1 MAKVTHDL
9 TVKIGEYTVF
19 ESGQQKTKAR
29 WLNIGKVIQTDDG
42 GEFMTINRHFNP
54 AGVPNIDG
62 RDTIAVSKFEIKP
75 KDQAPAPQIQAPAPA
90 TNPVPPVNNLDDLS
104 DTPF

>member
-9 TVKIGEYTVF
+9 TVKIGEYKTF
-19 ESGQQKTKAR
+19 DGQTKAR

-75 KDQAPAPQIQAPAPA
+75 KEQQHAPQISAPVQHSS
-90 TNPVPPVNNLDDLS
+90 VPPVNDLS
-104 DTPF
+104 DIPF

>member
-1 MAKVTHDL
+1 MAKATHDL
-9 TVKIGEYTVF
+9 TVKIGEYTTYD
-19 ESGQQKTKAR
+19 GQKKAR

-62 RDTIAVSKFEIKP
+62 RDTIAVSKFAITP
-75 KDQAPAPQIQAPAPA
+75 KDQPQATPQPQVAAPTPA

-104 DTPF
+104 DIPF

>member
-9 TVKIGEYTVF
+9 TVKIGEYTGHD
-19 ESGQQKTKAR
+19 GQKKAR

-54 AGVPNIDG
+54 ASVPNLDG
-62 RDTIAVSKFEIKP
+62 RDTIAVSKFAITP
-75 KDQAPAPQIQAPAPA
+75 KDQAQAPAPAPQINAPAPA
-90 TNPVPPVNNLDDLS
+90 TNPVPPVNNMDDI
-104 DTPF
+104 PF

>member
-1 MAKVTHDL
+1 MAKATHDL
-9 TVKIGEYTVF
+9 TVKIGEYTTYD
-19 ESGQQKTKAR
+19 GQKKAR

-42 GEFMTINRHFNP
+42 DEFMTINRHFNP

-62 RDTIAVSKFEIKP
+62 RDTIAVSKFAITP

-104 DTPF
+104 DIPF

>member
-9 TVKIGEYTVF
+9 TVKIGEYTGHD
-19 ESGQQKTKAR
+19 GQKKAR

-54 AGVPNIDG
+54 AGVPNLDG
-62 RDTIAVSKFEIKP
+62 RDTIAVSKFAITP
-75 KDQAPAPQIQAPAPA
+75 KDQAPQAGVPAPA
-90 TNPVPPVNNLDDLS
+90 TNPVPPVNSMDDIS
-104 DTPF
+104 F

>member
-9 TVKIGEYTVF
+9 TVKIGEYTGHD
-19 ESGQQKTKAR
+19 GQKKAR

-54 AGVPNIDG
+54 AGVPNLDG
-62 RDTIAVSKFEIKP
+62 RDTIAVSKFAITP
-75 KDQAPAPQIQAPAPA
+75 KDQVAQAGVPAPA
-90 TNPVPPVNNLDDLS
+90 TNPVPPVNNMDDI
-104 DTPF
+104 PF